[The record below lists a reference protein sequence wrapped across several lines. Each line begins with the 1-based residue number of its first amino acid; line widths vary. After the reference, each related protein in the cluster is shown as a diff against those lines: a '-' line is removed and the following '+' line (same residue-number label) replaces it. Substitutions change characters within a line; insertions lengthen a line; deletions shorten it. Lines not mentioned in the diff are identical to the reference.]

1 MSKISILDLEITSES
16 DNFLTDLSDAELN
29 ISGGGKCYYYKKS
42 SYGKKYCKKSSYGK
56 KYYKK
61 YSYGKKYGHGCW

>member
-29 ISGGGKCYYYKKS
+29 ISGGGKCYYKKS